1 MKRTVFISSTY
12 EDLQPHRKK
21 IWELLEQF
29 DVTVRGMERF
39 GARKE
44 TPLETCLAEVTQS
57 DIYVGIISFRLGSI
71 ESSSGKSYTQL
82 EYEKALELGKEI
94 FIYLADEKDSK
105 IQPVYFDKG
114 EKQEQL
120 DNLKS
125 ILRERHTIDTFINED
140 DLAEKLKRKFREV
153 FSEKD
158 KSKAMKGNEYQ
169 NTIDTLNKFL
179 LVPKAYSGKE
189 IQLKVKFKGEPF
201 PASKAVCSSFN
212 LDYGKTIGTDIEI
225 IEPTIENEVF
235 QKIFIDYKMMEDFW
249 KLKSENKIEL
259 LAKCQFSEQPI
270 SNLKAN
276 FVERSYVVYENSLLA
291 SSSVMYNTVPGKPRV
306 EKIRA
311 EGQIILV
318 LTRFMKPDKE

>member
-57 DIYVGIISFRLGSI
+57 DIYVGIIAFRLGSI

-82 EYEKALELGKEI
+82 EYEKALELGKDI
-94 FIYLADEKDSK
+94 FMYLADEIDSK
-105 IQPVYFDKG
+105 ISPVYFDKG

-125 ILRERHTIDTFINED
+125 ILRERHTIDTFTNED
-140 DLAEKLKRKFREV
+140 DLAEKLKRKFVEV
-153 FSEKD
+153 FLQKD
-158 KSKAMKGNEYQ
+158 KSKAIKDNEYQ
-169 NTIDTLNKFL
+169 NTLDTLNKFL

-212 LDYGKTIGTDIEI
+212 LDYGKTIGTEIEI
-225 IEPTIENEVF
+225 IEPDIKNGAF
-235 QKIFIDYKMMEDFW
+235 DKIFIDYKMIEDFW
-249 KLKSENKIEL
+249 RIKSESKIEL

-276 FVERSYVVYENSLLA
+276 FIEKSYVVYENAMFATSP
-291 SSSVMYNTVPGKPRV
+291 VMYNTMLGKPKV
-306 EKIRA
+306 ETIKA

-318 LTRFMKPDKE
+318 LTRFMRQDSE

>member
-57 DIYVGIISFRLGSI
+57 DIYVGIIAYRLGSI
-71 ESSSGKSYTQL
+71 ELGSGKSYTQL

-105 IQPVYFDKG
+105 ISPVYFDKG

-125 ILRERHTIDTFINED
+125 ILRERHTIDTFINDD
-140 DLAEKLKRKFREV
+140 DLAEKLRRKFGEV
-153 FSEKD
+153 FSQKD
-158 KSKAMKGNEYQ
+158 KSKAVKANEYQ
-169 NTIDTLNKFL
+169 NALDTLNKFL

-189 IQLKVKFKGEPF
+189 IQLKVRFKGEPF
-201 PASKAVCSSFN
+201 PASKAVCSAFN
-212 LDYGKTIGTDIEI
+212 LDYGKTIGIEIEI
-225 IEPTIENEVF
+225 IEPAIKIQGFDN
-235 QKIFIDYKMMEDFW
+235 IFIDYKMIEDFW
-249 KLKSENKIEL
+249 RLKSESKIEL
-259 LAKCQFSEQPI
+259 FAKCQFSEQPI
-270 SNLKAN
+270 KNLKAN
-276 FVERSYVVYENSLLA
+276 FVEKSYVVYEDAMFATSPF
-291 SSSVMYNTVPGKPRV
+291 MYDTILGKRKV
-306 EKIRA
+306 ETIKA

-318 LTRFMKPDKE
+318 LTRFIRQNNE

>member
-57 DIYVGIISFRLGSI
+57 DIYIGIIAYRLGSI
-71 ESSSGKSYTQL
+71 ESRSGKSYTQL

-105 IQPVYFDKG
+105 IYPVYFDKG

-125 ILRERHTIDTFINED
+125 ILRERHTIDTFINDD
-140 DLAEKLKRKFREV
+140 DLEEKLKRKFREV
-153 FSEKD
+153 FSQKD
-158 KSKAMKGNEYQ
+158 KTKVVKDNEYQ
-169 NTIDTLNKFL
+169 KALETLNKFL
-179 LVPKAYSGKE
+179 LVPKAFSGKE
-189 IQLKVKFKGEPF
+189 IQLRVKFNGEPF

-212 LDYGKTIGTDIEI
+212 LDYGKTIGIEIEI
-225 IEPTIENEVF
+225 IEPTIKNEAF
-235 QKIFIDYKMMEDFW
+235 DKIFIDYKMIEDFW
-249 KLKSENKIEL
+249 RIKSESQIEL

-270 SNLKAN
+270 KNLKAN
-276 FVERSYVVYENSLLA
+276 FVEKSYIVYEDAMLA
-291 SSSVMYNTVPGKPRV
+291 TSSVIYNPMFVKPKV
-306 EKIRA
+306 ETIKA

-318 LTRFMKPDKE
+318 LTRFMRQDNE